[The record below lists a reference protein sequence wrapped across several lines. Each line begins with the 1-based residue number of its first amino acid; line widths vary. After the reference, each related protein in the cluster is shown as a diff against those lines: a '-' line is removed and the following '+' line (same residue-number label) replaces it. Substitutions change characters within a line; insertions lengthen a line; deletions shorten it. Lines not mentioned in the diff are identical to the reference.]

1 MFCLGLIGEQDDV
14 GKIVGLFKVEIRAR
28 KEAFERWSMLDIY
41 GLPLITGKILS
52 WIFFIK
58 SRARKFLALALGA

>member
-14 GKIVGLFKVEIRAR
+14 GKIVGLLKVEIRAR
-28 KEAFERWSMLDIY
+28 KEAFEHRSMLDIY
-41 GLPLITGKILS
+41 GLPLLIGKVIF

-58 SRARKFLALALGA
+58 I

>member
-14 GKIVGLFKVEIRAR
+14 GKIVGLLKVEIRAR

-41 GLPLITGKILS
+41 GLPLLIGKVIF

-58 SRARKFLALALGA
+58 I